1 MNIES
6 TINTA
11 IYSIIGIVILFK
23 LYATLVPEAQ
33 LAGDELNATS
43 VPLGSFFA
51 SNGIVFLLVMVG
63 LFITI
68 LRSAMKKGSK

>member
-1 MNIES
+1 MNIEA

-33 LAGDELNATS
+33 AAGDELNATR